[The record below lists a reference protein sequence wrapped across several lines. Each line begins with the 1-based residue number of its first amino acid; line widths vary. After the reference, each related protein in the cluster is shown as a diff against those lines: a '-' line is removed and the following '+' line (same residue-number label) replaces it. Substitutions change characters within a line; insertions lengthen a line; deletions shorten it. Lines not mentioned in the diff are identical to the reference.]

1 MFCTASLPPAW
12 AKPKATKTCTSLS
25 PAIRKT
31 TGRCTRTSPY
41 IYFDT
46 KEKADWFRYSP
57 EDVSIHDNS
66 KLYAHTYCEVDYF
79 RKDPADFGSQQLK
92 S

>member
-46 KEKADWFRYSP
+46 KEKADRFRYSP

-66 KLYAHTYCEVDYF
+66 KLYAHT
-79 RKDPADFGSQQLK
+79 
-92 S
+92 